1 MYSINFR
8 KGQIIM
14 IFFRSDYSLGAHP
27 QVLKALVDTNLE
39 HSDGYGLDEHC
50 YSAADMIKEQIG
62 NPDAEVH
69 FFVGGTPANFTCI
82 TAFLRP
88 HEAVLA
94 PRSAHIYMHETG
106 AIEARGH
113 KVINL
118 ASSDG
123 KIRPNQV
130 EESLAEHEDE
140 HMVWQ
145 KMIYI
150 SQSTESGTVY
160 SKSEL
165 TALSELCRKN
175 DMYLYIDGARLGAA
189 LTAQGNDMTLR
200 DIASLTDAFY
210 IGGTKNGAM
219 FGEAVVIMNPKLMP
233 DFRYITKQQ
242 AGLLAKGRLIGVQFE
257 ALFKDGLY
265 FKLAEH
271 SNALANKLRD
281 GIAAKGYGFW
291 VDSPTNQIFPVM
303 PLPLVEKL
311 EEKYFFYRWL
321 PDDGKNVCIRLV
333 TSWGSTE
340 EDVAS
345 FLHDI

>member
-1 MYSINFR
+1 
-8 KGQIIM
+8 M
-14 IFFRSDYSLGAHP
+14 IFFRSDYSLGCHP
-27 QVLKALVDTNLE
+27 RVMEALARTNFE

-50 YSAADMIKEQIG
+50 FRAADLIKSLIG
-62 NPDAEVH
+62 APESEVH

-82 TAFLRP
+82 SAFLRP

-118 ASSDG
+118 NSADG
-123 KIRPNQV
+123 KIRPHQI

-145 KMIYI
+145 KLVYI
-150 SQSTESGTVY
+150 SQSTEIGTVY
-160 SKSEL
+160 SKAEM
-165 TALSELCRKN
+165 TALSELCREK
-175 DMYLYIDGARLGAA
+175 DMYLYVDGARLGAA
-189 LTAQGNDMTLR
+189 LTAQGSDLTLP
-200 DIASLTDAFY
+200 DIASLADAFY

-257 ALFKDGLY
+257 ALFEDGLY
-265 FKLAEH
+265 FELAKH
-271 SNALANKLRD
+271 SNSLANKLRD
-281 GIAAKGYGFW
+281 GIAKKGYGFL
-291 VDSPTNQIFPVM
+291 VDSPTNQIFPIM

-311 EEKYFFYRWL
+311 EEKYFFYRWM

-340 EDVAS
+340 EDVES
-345 FLHDI
+345 FLRDI